1 MGKTHIFFVA
11 DGERLEVQ
19 SWILA
24 ASLAHA
30 HAGQADVHLYAYASP
45 EWLPR
50 IGPVT
55 RAV

>member
-1 MGKTHIFFVA
+1 MCKTHIFFVA

-30 HAGQADVHLYAYASP
+30 HAGQADVRLYAYASP